1 MAKGTLAKEDVAKK
15 LAAAFG
21 ADYLGEYDKKYYVYG
36 MENGEKIQIAISMT
50 CPKTP
55 VEFTAAVG
63 GTTPTG
69 DWNFDDDAPATPSSV
84 AVAPAAPVEV
94 TQEERD
100 NIAQLMARLGL

>member
-36 MENGEKIQIAISMT
+36 MENGEKVQIAISMT

-69 DWNFDDDAPATPSSV
+69 DWNFDDEPA
-84 AVAPAAPVEV
+84 AVPAMAAIAPAAPVEV